1 MITKWYK
8 RSELSQRMALFS
20 CGGFISNTFGSLIAS
35 GILDSMDGV
44 LGFTAWRWLFF
55 VEGGLTMLIAVLAL
69 FILPDFPEAK
79 SIRWLTPAEHALA
92 RRRMIEDA
100 AGEPGLKP
108 TDEVIEGTPSNGGA
122 AEGLVL
128 ALTDWKV
135 WYLAFAIL
143 LETIFSSFSMYFP
156 TLASTM
162 GYNPTI
168 TLLLC
173 APPWLIGG
181 IWTLWLSG
189 HSDRTGERCM
199 HIVASLAI
207 GIGGFLL
214 AMSTMNTAIRYT
226 SL

>member
-8 RSELSQRMALFS
+8 RSELSQRIAFFS
-20 CGGFISNTFGSLIAS
+20 FGGFISSAFGSLIAS
-35 GILDSMDGV
+35 GILDVMEGA
-44 LGFTAWRWLFF
+44 LGYTAWRWLFF
-55 VEGGLTMLIAVLAL
+55 IEGGLTVSIAILGL
-69 FILPDFPEAK
+69 FVLPDFPETK
-79 SIRWLTPAEHALA
+79 SIHWLTPAEHALA

-100 AGEPGLKP
+100 AGTSPPKP
-108 TDEVIEGTPSNGGA
+108 SDEAITSFNDSHA
-122 AEGLVL
+122 TKSLMM

-135 WYLAFAIL
+135 WYLALAIFFIIV
-143 LETIFSSFSMYFP
+143 TTSFSMYFP

-173 APPWLIGG
+173 APPWLIGAFG
-181 IWTLWLSG
+181 ALWLSR
-189 HSDRTGERCM
+189 HSDRTGERCVY
-199 HIVASLAI
+199 IVASLGI

-214 AMSTMNTAIRYT
+214 AMSTMNIAVRYI